1 MDRSSNQYVQFMEN
15 SSPDPQAFRRMVQ
28 GMEDELQSKIAK
40 HQLKDTLGLFRLIA
54 KE

>member
-1 MDRSSNQYVQFMEN
+1 MDRSSNQYVKFMEN
-15 SSPDPQAFRRMVQ
+15 SSPDHQAFRRMVQ

-40 HQLKDTLGLFRLIA
+40 HKLKDTLGLFRLIA